1 MLQFLVL
8 QDGLVVELKQ
18 DAQHQ
23 PLQFSLV
30 NYTGKHR
37 TLCMDLKSLAT
48 FQLVKDEL

>member
-18 DAQHQ
+18 EAQHQ

-37 TLCMDLKSLAT
+37 TLYFNRFEITGHIPTC
-48 FQLVKDEL
+48 EG